1 MCCFRLKEEEN
12 ILSEKLLM
20 TLNVIK
26 EISLEVSFIFKI
38 DCIILLA
45 E

>member
-1 MCCFRLKEEEN
+1 MCGFRLKEEEN
-12 ILSEKLLM
+12 ILSEKLSM